1 MDGYHLATSTSK
13 CTRENGGENVVDRS
27 QDEGANTSGTHVNIV
42 TSLLFSNLQEG
53 MKDAG

>member
-42 TSLLFSNLQEG
+42 TSLLFSNL
-53 MKDAG
+53 